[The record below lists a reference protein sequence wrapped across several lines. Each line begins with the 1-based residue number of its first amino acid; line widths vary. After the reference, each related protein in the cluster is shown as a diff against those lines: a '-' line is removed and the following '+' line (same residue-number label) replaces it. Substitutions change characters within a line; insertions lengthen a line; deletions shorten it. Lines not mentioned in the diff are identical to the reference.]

1 MPNSQR
7 SEGINVFLH
16 STHTHYLCTVY
27 IYVIVVMQ
35 CMHLKSSVYMH
46 DLYAFC
52 IHTAY
57 THISLYI
64 MIKQFVERMG
74 VNNLQESKDPSKRN
88 TSN

>member
-1 MPNSQR
+1 
-7 SEGINVFLH
+7 
-16 STHTHYLCTVY
+16 
-27 IYVIVVMQ
+27 
-35 CMHLKSSVYMH
+35 MHLKSIVYMH

-57 THISLYI
+57 THINISLYI
-64 MIKQFVERMG
+64 NKQFVERMG